1 MALLVLVPAL
11 APSVASAQRRYLG
24 PNKCTSCHD
33 HEPQKAWEPKDKH
46 SKALAQLEDK
56 NASKYAGAI
65 GLSDVYSLKGA
76 CVDCHATVYAG
87 DANAGVSCETCHGPG
102 SEYLEPHQVK
112 GAYAKSV
119 ALGMIDTRGNY
130 ARWARLCVDCHIVT
144 DRRLTA
150 AGHPSG
156 AKFDI
161 SVDSQKIRVA
171 GGSVHWDES
180 YDFAKL
186 AAAGRVESARKGGG
200 AAAQPAPVPK
210 VTPTPAPTKE
220 PKATRTP
227 APTKE
232 PRATPTPAPATREP
246 RATPTAVSPTRPDAV
261 PSPTTRPALRESP
274 TPKVMAPV
282 TPTVTP
288 PTEPAPPEAQP
299 TPSAPTAAPTAA
311 PTPSDIVIVIQA
323 TPISTVSPQ
332 VGARPTEV
340 PKAIQTAAPEAEP
353 RPSPTRRPTIR
364 KKPRPMPTVRPRPRA
379 TVSIRKEPSPPAV
392 SKALPTPT
400 RTRVP
405 APRRTL
411 RAPH

>member
-1 MALLVLVPAL
+1 MTLILLCSAPL
-11 APSVASAQRRYLG
+11 APRATAAPRNLG

-33 HEPQKAWEPKDKH
+33 HEPQKAWAAKDKH
-46 SKALAQLEDK
+46 SRALQQLEDK

-65 GLSDVYSLKGA
+65 GLSDPYSLKGS
-76 CVDCHATVYAG
+76 CVECHATEFAG
-87 DANAGVSCETCHGPG
+87 DANAGVSCETCHGAG
-102 SEYLEPHQVK
+102 SDYLEPHQVK
-112 GAYAKSV
+112 GSYSKAV
-119 ALGMIDTRGNY
+119 ALGMTDTRGNY
-130 ARWARLCVDCHIVT
+130 PRWARLCVGCHIVT
-144 DRRLTA
+144 DRKLTA

-156 AKFDI
+156 VAFEV
-161 SVDSQKIRVA
+161 SGESQKIK
-171 GGSVHWDES
+171 HWNES

-186 AAAGRVESARKGGG
+186 AAAGRAESARKGGG

-246 RATPTAVSPTRPDAV
+246 RATPTAVSPARPDAA
-261 PSPTTRPALRESP
+261 PSPTTRPTLRESP

-288 PTEPAPPEAQP
+288 PTEPAARPETQP
-299 TPSAPTAAPTAA
+299 APSAPTAAPAVPTAA
-311 PTPSDIVIVIQA
+311 PSPSDIVIVIQA

-340 PKAIQTAAPEAEP
+340 PTAVQTAPPEAEP
-353 RPSPTRRPTIR
+353 RPSPTRHPTIR
-364 KKPRPMPTVRPRPRA
+364 KKPRPVRPGPRA